1 MKKEIIYT
9 YLGVNGTIS
18 SPVLLEGIYSIK
30 KIKLTADS
38 GKMLQKGDEKVASI
52 TVPEQEVDLWQEVG
66 QK

>member
-1 MKKEIIYT
+1 MKKEAIYT

-38 GKMLQKGDEKVASI
+38 GKILRKGDDERVSV
-52 TVPEQEVDLWQEVG
+52 TVPEQEVDLWQEIG

>member
-1 MKKEIIYT
+1 MKKEAIYT
-9 YLGVNGTIS
+9 YLGVNGTVS

-38 GKMLQKGDEKVASI
+38 GKILRKGDDERVSV
-52 TVPEQEVDLWQEVG
+52 TVPEQEVDLWQEIG

>member
-1 MKKEIIYT
+1 MKKEAIYT

-38 GKMLQKGDEKVASI
+38 GKILRKGDDERISV
-52 TVPEQEVDLWQEVG
+52 TVPEQEVDLWQEIG

>member
-1 MKKEIIYT
+1 MKKEVIYT
-9 YLGVNGTIS
+9 YLGVNGTIC

-38 GKMLQKGDEKVASI
+38 GKILRKGDDERVSVI
-52 TVPEQEVDLWQEVG
+52 VPEQEVDLWQEIG

>member
-18 SPVLLEGIYSIK
+18 SPVLLEDIYSIK

-38 GKMLQKGDEKVASI
+38 GKILRKGNEEVASI
-52 TVPEQEVDLWQEVG
+52 TVPEQEVDLWQEIG